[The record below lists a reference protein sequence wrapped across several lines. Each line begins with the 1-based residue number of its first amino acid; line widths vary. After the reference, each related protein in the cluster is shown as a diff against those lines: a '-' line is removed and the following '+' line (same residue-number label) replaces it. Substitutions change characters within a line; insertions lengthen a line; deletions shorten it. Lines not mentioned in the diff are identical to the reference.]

1 MANLRAA
8 SYHAGK
14 PMEQRLSVQRDFA
27 AGKVRM
33 NDPLSSRP
41 PCLLTSNSLC
51 RASLVCPKLCDT
63 QVRVVVATVAFGMG
77 VDMSCLGAV
86 IHLTM
91 PRSLEDYVQQV
102 WGVVEV
108 WGVWI

>member
-1 MANLRAA
+1 M
-8 SYHAGK
+8 
-14 PMEQRLSVQRDFA
+14 
-27 AGKVRM
+27 
-33 NDPLSSRP
+33 
-41 PCLLTSNSLC
+41 
-51 RASLVCPKLCDT
+51 
-63 QVRVVVATVAFGMG
+63 VVATVAFGMG

-102 WGVVEV
+102 WGWLKCGVCGYELPGGRHPPDHAAQPGGLCTAGVGVVEV